1 MSALALM
8 LALAVAPA
16 PAAADC
22 PPPFMAAPRYP
33 AKQLMADVSGTTLV
47 LARIDECGRVV
58 EAKVSEGSGESALDT
73 EALVTVRAWV
83 LSPAQITQVG
93 GGPWVKMPVKF
104 AGISNV
110 SVQAPNW
117 PRSHR
122 RPNYLAD
129 DQAIGFDTIQAFL
142 ESKVVRTNPVLRS
155 PYASSVDGSGNRVSI
170 GFYAEAADSNTFWLS
185 YFIQAPDVVGADGMP
200 RRSAAPPVA
209 VARYRL
215 VMEDGEPVVRL
226 ALLCERAAD
235 ECGRLEQF
243 LLKGLP
249 FAKPPR

>member
-1 MSALALM
+1 M

-16 PAAADC
+16 PAAAEC

-33 AKQLMADVSGTTLV
+33 AKQLKANVSGTTLV

-58 EAKVSEGSGESALDT
+58 EAKVSDGSGESELDA
-73 EALVTVRAWV
+73 EALLTVRAWV
-83 LSPAQITQVG
+83 LSPAQIAQVG

-104 AGISNV
+104 GGISNYD
-110 SVQAPNW
+110 VQAPNW

-122 RPNYLAD
+122 RPSYLAD
-129 DQAIGFDTIQAFL
+129 DQPIGFDTIRAFL
-142 ESKVVRTNPVLRS
+142 EAKVARTSPVLRS
-155 PYASSVDGSGNRVSI
+155 PYASSVDGTGNRVSI
-170 GFYAEAADSNTFWLS
+170 GFYADAADPMIFWLS
-185 YFIQAPDVVGADGMP
+185 YFMQAPDVVGADGLP

-215 VMEDGEPVVRL
+215 VMEDGKPVVRL

-235 ECGRLEQF
+235 ECGRLEEF

-249 FAKPPR
+249 IAKPPR